1 MKNDLTAEEWVI
13 LADYM
18 DKGERVFDFWK
29 KDKSLIKNT
38 ELLKSAQR
46 KFFQTAKEI
55 RKHGKK

>member
-18 DKGERVFDFWK
+18 DKGERVFDFWQ
-29 KDKSLIKNT
+29 KDKSVIKNT
-38 ELLKSAQR
+38 KILKSAQR

-55 RKHGKK
+55 RSHGKK